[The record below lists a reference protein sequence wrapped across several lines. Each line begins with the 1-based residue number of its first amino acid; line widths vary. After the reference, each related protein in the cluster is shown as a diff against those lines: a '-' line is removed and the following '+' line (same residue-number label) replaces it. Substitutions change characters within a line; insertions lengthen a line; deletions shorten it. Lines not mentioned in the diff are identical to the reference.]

1 MNVDRAERLTKQA
14 MRDQSGERGT
24 ATLTAVM
31 LMAML
36 ALFTAASLSRV
47 TTEAVVMGNDYSN
60 TQSFYAAQASLELM
74 SRNFNDVF
82 NVRLS
87 PNATDLANI
96 RNNTPNIPNFQ
107 FVQNIEQTDV
117 SAPKLIDE
125 GAFAGLFSLRD
136 PWKLDAVATYPNGAQ
151 VQLTRTFYNHRI
163 PIFQFGIFY
172 NDDLEVHPGPPF
184 AFGGRVHSN
193 RHIFMMAGDGG
204 LDFDSRVTAAGEI
217 VYNAARDG
225 RVRGGAGWSWNGRV
239 RVINQA
245 NVLTTV
251 DQGSVTLGPDIN
263 NSDPDMPNGA
273 INNGWDAYAT
283 QFGSNLLAHQRR
295 LRLPIQISSNADPIE
310 LTKRSRAGDNEIM
323 TNSRFCSKPGIRIT
337 LSDSQARLP
346 GGGGGVRLDG
356 ASNGAGAAADGDGS
370 RGYRPQ
376 AMNGGAY
383 QATRFNGHRVFNT
396 NSYDGQP
403 RQTWIKIETVDLDAN
418 NLPVTRD
425 ITADFLSMG
434 FTETA
439 GALGLANDSRAVI
452 KLQRYVIPGPPVK
465 VATGDLG
472 TTSLTPTAVFSSIN
486 DPRDNVSRPVYTY
499 VSSAG
504 SFVGVSKF
512 NTSTST
518 WALTNATAA
527 AQEDAAHRVAVTV
540 GGNQYR
546 VVPFPIKMYDLREG
560 LYFEEMT
567 DATWANLYMGG
578 GNFMVPKV
586 GVMSLI
592 DIDMFNL
599 GRFLRGDWNG
609 QFPNNAALPGNSLS
623 SDDIADNGG
632 DGWIIYVSD
641 RRGDR
646 DDDGDYDMEDIFVNA
661 DGTGDGVDGG
671 APQVGEDANHNGRL
685 DIDRVWESRP
695 YTEGLE
701 SDIAAVSAPKGGE
714 VVGDRAFR
722 RGVRLINGSTLFGST
737 TKGYTIASENAVYVY
752 GNYNS
757 TGIDATAP
765 NQPSPPIKYQGAQV
779 PAAIVADGVTFL
791 SSQWSDGKS
800 FRSPF
805 TINGT
810 RTVTAAG
817 ETTVRTALLMG
828 DNLSFLDAAANK
840 NQGGGDKCL
849 SGGVHNFIRF
859 IESWGT
865 RVNYCGSLINLF
877 NSRNNNGAHKNGG
890 GHTYS
895 PPTRN
900 WVFDTSFLDP
910 DRLPPGTPFFQF
922 VQMTGF
928 RQTVRQIE

>member
-1 MNVDRAERLTKQA
+1 MNGKGAERLT
-14 MRDQSGERGT
+14 RPPESGRGGERGT

-47 TTEAVVMGNDYSN
+47 TTEAMVMGNDYSN

-87 PNATDLANI
+87 PNATDILNI
-96 RNNTPNIPNFQ
+96 KNSKPNIPGFD

-117 SAPKLIDE
+117 SAARLIDE
-125 GAFAGLFSLRD
+125 GPFAGLFSLRD
-136 PWKLDAVATYPNGAQ
+136 PWRLDSVATYGNGAQ

-217 VYNAARDG
+217 VYNASRDG

-239 RVINQA
+239 RVINQS

-251 DQGSVTLGPDIN
+251 NQGSVTLGPDTN

-273 INNGWDAYAT
+273 LNNNWDAYSA
-283 QFGSNLLAHQRR
+283 QFGSNLLARQRR

-310 LTKRSRAGDNEIM
+310 LIKRSRPGDSEIM
-323 TNSRFCSKPGIRIT
+323 TSSRFCNKPGIRIT
-337 LSDSQARLP
+337 LGDSVARLP
-346 GGGGGVRLDG
+346 GGVGGVRLD
-356 ASNGAGAAADGDGS
+356 APVDGT
-370 RGYRPQ
+370 RGYRPA

-396 NSYDGQP
+396 ASYNGQP
-403 RQTWIKIETVDLDAN
+403 RETWIKIELVDLDAN

-434 FTETA
+434 FTESA
-439 GALGLANDSRAVI
+439 GSLGMANDSRAVL

-465 VATGDLG
+465 VASGELG
-472 TTSLTPTAVFSSIN
+472 GTSLTPTPAISLVR
-486 DPRDNVSRPVYTY
+486 DGRDNVQRDVYTY
-499 VSSAG
+499 SAAAG
-504 SFVGVSKF
+504 SFV
-512 NTSTST
+512 
-518 WALTNATAA
+518 ALNRFAGGNWVRSNAAI
-527 AQEDAAHRVAVTV
+527 AQQEEDSHKVTV
-540 GGNQYR
+540 LVGGTQYQ

-560 LYFEEMT
+560 LYNEDVT
-567 DATWANLYMGG
+567 NATWGNLFMQG
-578 GNFMVPKV
+578 GNFMVPRV
-586 GVMSLI
+586 GVMSMI

-609 QFPNNAALPGNSLS
+609 QFPNNPALPGNSLS
-623 SDDIADNGG
+623 SDDVPDNGG
-632 DGWIIYVSD
+632 DGWIIYISD

-646 DDDGDYDMEDIFVNA
+646 DDDGEYDMEDVFVNA
-661 DGTGDGVDGG
+661 DGSGDGVDGA
-671 APQVGEDANHNGRL
+671 APQPGEDANHNGRL

-714 VVGDRAFR
+714 IAGDRLFR
-722 RGVRLINGSTLFGST
+722 RGVRLINGATLFGSPT
-737 TKGYTIASENAVYVY
+737 RGYTIASENAVYVQ
-752 GNYNS
+752 GNYNA

-779 PAAIVADGVTFL
+779 PAAIVSDGVTFL
-791 SSQWSDGKS
+791 SRQWSDGKS

-805 TINGT
+805 VINGT

-828 DNLSFLDAAANK
+828 DNLSFLDVAANR

-865 RVNYCGSLINLF
+865 NVNYCGSLINLF
-877 NSRNNNGAHKNGG
+877 NSRNNNGTHKNGG
-890 GHTYS
+890 GHTYG

-900 WVFDTSFLDP
+900 WVFDSSFLDP

-928 RQTVRQIE
+928 RQTVRQVD